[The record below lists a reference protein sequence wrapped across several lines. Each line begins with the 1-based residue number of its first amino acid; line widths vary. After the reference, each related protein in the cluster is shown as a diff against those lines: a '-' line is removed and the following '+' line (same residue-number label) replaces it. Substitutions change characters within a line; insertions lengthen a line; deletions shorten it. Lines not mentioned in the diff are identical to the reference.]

1 MATTQIAPA
10 ASQRLLPPQTGRA
23 GFGDALRS
31 EFTKI
36 KSTRSTYWTLLALVV
51 VCVGIG
57 ALACAGTASHPQGV
71 NPTNFDATQQSLAGL
86 FLGQLVIAVLG
97 ALTITSE
104 YSTGMIRTSLT
115 VQPRRGVV
123 FAAKAVV
130 FAAVSLA
137 VGLIA
142 SFGSFFVGQ
151 AILSTGHA
159 HLSTTLSQP
168 NVLRAVIGGALFL
181 TACGMLAYGLGA
193 VLRHTAAA
201 ISAAIGL
208 LFVLTVL
215 VQFLPHSWQNN
226 VDKWMPAIS
235 GSQIWTTK
243 PTGGPD
249 LFSAWPGFAVLAGYA
264 AVAIIAGLVC
274 FRTRDA

>member
-1 MATTQIAPA
+1 MATTQIAVGTRE
-10 ASQRLLPPQTGRA
+10 RLLPPTTGRA
-23 GFGDALRS
+23 GFADAVRS

-36 KSTRSTYWTLLALVV
+36 RSTRSTYWTLLALIVV
-51 VCVGIG
+51 TVGIG
-57 ALACAGTASHPQGV
+57 AIATAGTASHPQGI
-71 NPTNFDATQQSLAGL
+71 TKASLDATQQSLAGL
-86 FLGQLVIAVLG
+86 YVGQLVIAVLG

-104 YSTGMIRTSLT
+104 YSTGMIRTSLS
-115 VQPRRGVV
+115 VQPRRGTL
-123 FAAKAVV
+123 FAAKALV
-130 FAAVSLA
+130 FAVVSL
-137 VGLIA
+137 VTGLVACFA
-142 SFGSFFVGQ
+142 SFFIGQ
-151 AILSTGHA
+151 AILSSH
-159 HLSTTLSQP
+159 HLNVTLGDP
-168 NVLRAVIGGALFL
+168 NVLRAVVGGALFL

-193 VLRHTAAA
+193 ILRHTAAA

-215 VQFLPHSWQNN
+215 VQFLPHTWQNN
-226 VDKWMPAIS
+226 VDKWMPAIA
-235 GSQIWTTK
+235 GSQIWVTK